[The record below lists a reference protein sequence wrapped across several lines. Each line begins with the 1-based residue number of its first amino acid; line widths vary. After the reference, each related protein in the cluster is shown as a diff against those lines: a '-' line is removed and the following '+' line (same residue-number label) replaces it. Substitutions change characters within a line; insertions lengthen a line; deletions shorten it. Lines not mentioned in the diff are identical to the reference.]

1 MSNMVNNPK
10 HYQLPGLKIE
20 VIDVRSSLLKT
31 IPANTPY
38 EAVTSWS
45 ESWTYLTRM
54 WGKNGLEDAK
64 KAKFYLERMINI
76 MENPHGQ

>member
-1 MSNMVNNPK
+1 MSDMVNNPK
-10 HYQLPGLKIE
+10 HYQLPELNVE

-31 IPANTPY
+31 IPANTSY

-76 MENPHGQ
+76 MENPNGQ

>member
-1 MSNMVNNPK
+1 MNDMVNNPK
-10 HYQLPGLKIE
+10 HYQLPELNVE

-31 IPANTPY
+31 IPANTSY

-54 WGKNGLEDAK
+54 WSKNGLEDAK

-76 MENPHGQ
+76 MENPNGQ

>member
-1 MSNMVNNPK
+1 MSDMVNNPK
-10 HYQLPGLKIE
+10 HYQLPELNVE

-31 IPANTPY
+31 IPANTSY

-76 MENPHGQ
+76 MENQNGQ